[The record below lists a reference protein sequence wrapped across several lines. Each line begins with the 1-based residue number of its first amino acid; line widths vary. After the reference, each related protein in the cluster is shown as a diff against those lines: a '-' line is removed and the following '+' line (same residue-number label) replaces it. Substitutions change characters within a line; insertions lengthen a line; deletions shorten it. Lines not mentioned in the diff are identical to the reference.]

1 MSIELQRER
10 LERELKSA
18 IEDFCDDINDNDF
31 LRKHFGIDKKFVS
44 VDEIEEYIDFDEVI
58 EEMLNEDDVDYSDDD
73 EIFLAQN
80 YLDKKGNICDITIDN
95 FVTNDTVISCESYAE
110 YLKEK
115 KSIL

>member
-18 IEDFCDDINDNDF
+18 IEDFCDDINDNEF
-31 LRKHFGIDKKFVS
+31 LIKHFGVNKKFVS

-58 EEMLNEDDVDYSDDD
+58 EEMLNEDDVDYSDEA
-73 EIFLAQN
+73 EIFLAQT
-80 YLDKKGNICDITIDN
+80 YLDKKGNICDFTIDN
-95 FVTNDTVISCESYAE
+95 FATNETVISCESYAE

-115 KSIL
+115 QN